1 MVPISVIFISYWKIL
16 SYVYQ
21 VSQMSF
27 EPPPDRGGWG
37 GGEALPWNMQ
47 LLCGVSSGVY
57 FMHHFNELHSSHL
70 HVFFFQIHLT
80 ANRLL
85 VLSISILFV
94 AFFLD
99 FYPHFVSV
107 PHNVRGNRSGHR
119 SELSFHTCSTTA
131 NHCPC
136 RALIL

>member
-1 MVPISVIFISYWKIL
+1 MYIKSAKCHLNHHQI
-16 SYVYQ
+16 
-21 VSQMSF
+21 
-27 EPPPDRGGWG
+27 GGVG
-37 GGEALPWNMQ
+37 GGGALPWNMQ

-94 AFFLD
+94 AFFSTFIPTLCQCPTMSGETGLD
-99 FYPHFVSV
+99 IVQSCPFTHVAQQQII
-107 PHNVRGNRSGHR
+107 VRVV
-119 SELSFHTCSTTA
+119 L
-131 NHCPC
+131 
-136 RALIL
+136 